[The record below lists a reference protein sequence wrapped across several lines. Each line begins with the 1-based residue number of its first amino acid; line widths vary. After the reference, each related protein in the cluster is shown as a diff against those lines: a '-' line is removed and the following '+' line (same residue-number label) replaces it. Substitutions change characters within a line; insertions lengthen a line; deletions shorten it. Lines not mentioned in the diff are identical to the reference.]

1 MTSIIGVASLPPA
14 RVPPSVHAT
23 AFLFFVM
30 REVAAA
36 VPCEIQRGGSVSVS
50 RVFMSLFSFSGCSV
64 ALEPLGFNW

>member
-1 MTSIIGVASLPPA
+1 MTSIIGVASLPPPSG
-14 RVPPSVHAT
+14 PPHPSMQV
-23 AFLFFVM
+23 FFYFM

-64 ALEPLGFNW
+64 ALETLGFSW